1 MINVGNQNE
10 LNYEQINQ
18 KIKNSIKLKFKTF
31 NEPENSKNYIPLSKN
46 EIRTEINKE
55 LNPILY
61 SLKNEIHLNI
71 NDVENELKSFKL
83 RNYKIRDINS
93 NIFEL
98 NKITNYLKNR
108 EATLNYEHILAKN
121 LLDNIS
127 REKAKRNINLISKKN
142 KFLNTYEEND
152 KIISSIV
159 ENQNE
164 IKKYLENYNEKK
176 LSNIKLLNDLK
187 NKFFSFTEEFRN
199 ISFSNNKEA
208 FNKFEKSINFIKN
221 KIKDIQNDINQSKNI
236 IKKKKKKE
244 EDIPEIFK
252 MKNNIKI
259 NKAIISNEINNK
271 IEQIDSNNQKLEE
284 NIIKNINKI
293 NDINENMLP
302 SYEERTKGKE
312 NQINNIIL
320 IYTKKA
326 DIEEK
331 NNEFISI
338 KNEIENLNNKEK
350 KNELDL
356 EKINLQIA
364 KTKSL
369 FKDHINNIEY
379 SDYLNNLNTKIIN
392 ISNNY
397 NEKTDKIEKEEKNSN
412 NFILEY
418 IQSRKDKENN
428 LQNELNKIIEEISNI
443 QILLDDNKEK
453 VFVDQQNILQFEKK
467 FYNIYENIEKI
478 KKMNDIINK
487 EKNELK
493 DLEIK
498 ILEIEKKIRNE
509 PIENFE
515 YRNSIL
521 KNINNCIFENNKNM
535 NQIIKK
541 GLINKE
547 KKNNLLLYLN
557 DIEKKILNNKKY
569 FDDLIDNFTDKQNKI
584 NNRNQND
591 IKLINKNG
599 QFDAKNGQILEKL
612 YNIEDE
618 IDKIS
623 GKYSEVID
631 NAIEGNKKRFENKQ
645 NELIEYE
652 KNINKELDDLKI
664 FIDEKING
672 YKSENSNGSN
682 FNFD

>member
-71 NDVENELKSFKL
+71 NDIENELKSFKL
-83 RNYKIRDINS
+83 RNYKIKDINS

-108 EATLNYEHILAKN
+108 EATLNYENILAKN

-159 ENQNE
+159 ANQNE

-236 IKKKKKKE
+236 IGQLKKKE

-293 NDINENMLP
+293 NDINENILP

-320 IYTKKA
+320 LYTKKA

-369 FKDHINNIEY
+369 FKDFINNNEY
-379 SDYLNNLNTKIIN
+379 SDYLNNLDTKKIN

-397 NEKTDKIEKEEKNSN
+397 NEKIDKIEKEEKNSN
-412 NFILEY
+412 NLILEY

-428 LQNELNKIIEEISNI
+428 LQNEINKIIEEISNI

-453 VFVDQQNILQFEKK
+453 IFVDQQNILQFEKK

-478 KKMNDIINK
+478 KNMNDIINK

-623 GKYSEVID
+623 AKYSEVID

-645 NELIEYE
+645 NELIDYE
-652 KNINKELDDLKI
+652 KNIYKELDDLKL

-682 FNFD
+682 YNFY

>member
-71 NDVENELKSFKL
+71 NDIENELKSFKL
-83 RNYKIRDINS
+83 RNYKIKDINS

-108 EATLNYEHILAKN
+108 EATLNYENILAKN
-121 LLDNIS
+121 LLYNIS

-159 ENQNE
+159 ANQNE

-236 IKKKKKKE
+236 IGQLKKKE

-271 IEQIDSNNQKLEE
+271 IEQIDSNNKKLEE

-293 NDINENMLP
+293 NDINENILP

-320 IYTKKA
+320 LYTKKA

-331 NNEFISI
+331 NNELISI

-397 NEKTDKIEKEEKNSN
+397 NEKIDKIEKEEKNSN
-412 NFILEY
+412 NLILEY
-418 IQSRKDKENN
+418 IQSRKDKENI
-428 LQNELNKIIEEISNI
+428 LQNEINKIIEEISNI

-478 KKMNDIINK
+478 KNMNDIINK

-498 ILEIEKKIRNE
+498 LLEIEKKIRNE
-509 PIENFE
+509 PIENYE

-557 DIEKKILNNKKY
+557 DIEKNIINNKKY
-569 FDDLIDNFTDKQNKI
+569 FDDLIDNFIDKQNKL

-591 IKLINKNG
+591 IKLINKRGNVNE
-599 QFDAKNGQILEKL
+599 KNEEILEKL

-623 GKYSEVID
+623 GKFSELID
-631 NAIEGNKKRFENKQ
+631 NAIEGNRKRFQDKQ
-645 NELIEYE
+645 IELIEYE
-652 KNINKELDDLKI
+652 KKINKEINDLKI
-664 FIDEKING
+664 FIDEKIND
-672 YKSENSNGSN
+672 YKSGDSNNSN